1 MIMKFEQRHAVNPNF
16 NYATLPDML
25 LQLLVFFL
33 LASSFVTFRG
43 VNVQLP
49 KAATGEVQSDQ
60 QTIITVTESGRIYLN
75 AEQVT
80 TSLLAQKLVPIIDRN
95 KNQVIIVRADKAV
108 KLQQAVEIIDMA
120 KGIGAQRF
128 MIATEPAD
136 E

>member
-1 MIMKFEQRHAVNPNF
+1 MKFEQSHKINPNF

-43 VNVQLP
+43 VHIQLP
-49 KAATGEVQSDQ
+49 KATTGEVQPEQ
-60 QTIITVTESGRIYLN
+60 QTIITIAANGLIYLN
-75 AEQVT
+75 AEQISSSV
-80 TSLLAQKLVPIIDRN
+80 LGQKLVPILDKN
-95 KNQVIIVRADKAV
+95 KNQMIIVRADKAV
-108 KLQQAVEIIDMA
+108 TLQKAVEILDIA

-128 MIATEPAD
+128 MIATEPQ

>member
-1 MIMKFEQRHAVNPNF
+1 MKFEQQHKVNPNF

-49 KAATGEVQSDQ
+49 KAATGEVQPDQ
-60 QTIITVTESGRIYLN
+60 QTIITITENGDMYLN
-75 AEQVT
+75 TEQVVIAT
-80 TSLLAQKLVPIIDRN
+80 LAQKLIPIIDKN
-95 KNQVIIVRADKAV
+95 KNQIIIVRADKAV
-108 KLQQAVEIIDMA
+108 RLQQAVDVIDMA

-128 MIATEPAD
+128 LIATASAED
-136 E
+136 Q

>member
-1 MIMKFEQRHAVNPNF
+1 MKFEQRHTINPNF

-43 VNVQLP
+43 VNVLLP
-49 KAATGEVQSDQ
+49 KAQSGEVQPDQ
-60 QTIITVTESGRIYLN
+60 QTIITMTENGRIYLN

-80 TSLLAQKLVPIIDRN
+80 TSTLAQKLVPIIDRN

-128 MIATEPAD
+128 MIATEPA
-136 E
+136 EEL

>member
-1 MIMKFEQRHAVNPNF
+1 MKFEQQNKVNPNF

-49 KAATGEVQSDQ
+49 KAATGEVQPDQ
-60 QTIITVTESGRIYLN
+60 QTIITITENGDMYLN
-75 AEQVT
+75 TEQVVIAT
-80 TSLLAQKLVPIIDRN
+80 LAQKLIPIIDKN
-95 KNQVIIVRADKAV
+95 KNQIIIVRADKAV
-108 KLQQAVEIIDMA
+108 RLQQAVDVIDMA

-128 MIATEPAD
+128 LIATASAE
-136 E
+136 EQ